1 MNPLRLLFNRNLS
14 VASSQITTQISLSEK
29 KKECIGLH
37 DCEVQGGGQQAQL
50 NPGLKSCY

>member
-29 KKECIGLH
+29 KKMNALAYTTVKYKGEGSRH
-37 DCEVQGGGQQAQL
+37 
-50 NPGLKSCY
+50 S

>member
-29 KKECIGLH
+29 KKNECIGLH
-37 DCEVQGGGQQAQL
+37 DCEVQG
-50 NPGLKSCY
+50 

>member
-29 KKECIGLH
+29 KKNALAYTTVKYKGEGSRH
-37 DCEVQGGGQQAQL
+37 
-50 NPGLKSCY
+50 S